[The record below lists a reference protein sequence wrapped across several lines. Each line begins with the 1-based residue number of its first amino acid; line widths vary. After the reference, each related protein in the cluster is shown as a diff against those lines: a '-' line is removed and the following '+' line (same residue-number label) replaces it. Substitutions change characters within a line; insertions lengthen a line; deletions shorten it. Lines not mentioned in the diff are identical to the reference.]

1 METIEVEVI
10 SKEIIKPS
18 SPTPPH
24 LSRYQLS
31 FLDQLSPPVYN
42 TCVMFYSFQADL
54 DFNSEKLK
62 TSLSQVLTRFYP
74 LAGRLNANLFV
85 DCNDEGI
92 PFLEAKVKCQIS
104 DIIKNPSGKMTDL
117 ALGIQL
123 NIFECGGI
131 AIGSCISHK
140 LADGL
145 SSFMFLKS
153 WAATARGELEI
164 LPPQFV
170 SATLFPPRNIS
181 GFSHGAR
188 LTKEKNIILKRFV
201 FSTAMI
207 EQLREKYGD
216 TKSLENKT
224 RPTRVEALSVF
235 LWSRFITAL
244 QVESAGTEA
253 ENPFYAI
260 FHAVNLR
267 TRIEPAL
274 SADSFGNLFRIVM
287 TIPTS
292 GEEGCD
298 LVKKMRD
305 EISHIDSENVRKL
318 QEGFEHLD
326 FIKDISEKVF
336 KGEMISFAVSSW
348 CRFPLYESDF
358 GWGTPVWVDFP
369 PFRTKNVVVFVDSKS
384 GDGIEAL
391 ISLEE
396 QLMKIFESDKELLPF
411 LSPTGN

>member
-42 TCVMFYSFQADL
+42 TCVMFSFQADS

-62 TSLSQVLTRFYP
+62 TSLSQ
-74 LAGRLNANLFV
+74 
-85 DCNDEGI
+85 GI

-104 DIIKNPSGKMTDL
+104 DVIKNPVPTELNKFIPFESGQMTDL

-244 QVESAGTEA
+244 QVESVGTEA

-274 SADSFGNLFRIVM
+274 SEDSFGNLFRIVM

-369 PFRTKNVVVFVDSKS
+369 PFHAKNVVVFVDSKS

-396 QLMKIFESDKELLPF
+396 QLMKFFESDKELLPF
-411 LSPTGN
+411 LLPNGN